1 MKASSHRATFL
12 LLLLSHFPE
21 LAFSQLSSK
30 TRIPFRIF
38 TQYCVI
44 LLALTLFSAAC
55 GTAPEAQA
63 LAFVTVNPDASPTAT
78 PFQPALQPTPTPFQ
92 PVFPTPT
99 GTILPTPTNNP
110 LIVATTTPEPALTAL
125 MALPTVDLNLQLTPV
140 APLDSQETINFLLI
154 GSDRRPGGSFRTD
167 TLVIAMLRPKEGQVS
182 LISIPR
188 DLWVYIPDYG
198 NQRINVAYQ
207 QGELSGYPGGGP
219 GLLEATVLYNLGIRI
234 DHTAM
239 VEFNGFQHIIDTLGG
254 IDVPVACPYTDWR
267 LIDPSYDPNIEA
279 NWWLYT
285 VGPGLVHMDGDLA
298 LWYARSRMR
307 SSDFDRGRRQQETL
321 RAIYA
326 RVLQTGTISRLPALY
341 KDLTSIVET
350 DITLTEMLQL
360 ALYAPKL
367 TNANFR
373 SYYIRPPLVTAWT
386 TPGGASV
393 QLPNEG
399 PLSAMLQEAMAPSQR
414 AAERETITIE
424 IQNGTPNEGWA
435 ELAASRLN
443 YAGFETHIAPADRQD
458 YTYSTL
464 LDLNA
469 VTDANRNNTILSAL
483 GLPQSNLAVIPD
495 SSSPVNYRLILG
507 ADYNPCFSPEQLSH

>member
-1 MKASSHRATFL
+1 MKTSSHRATFL
-12 LLLLSHFPE
+12 LTSLL
-21 LAFSQLSSK
+21 
-30 TRIPFRIF
+30 
-38 TQYCVI
+38 V
-44 LLALTLFSAAC
+44 LALFSTSC
-55 GTAPEAQA
+55 GTAPQAQA
-63 LAFVTVNPDASPTAT
+63 LAFVTTNPNASPTAT
-78 PFQPALQPTPTPFQ
+78 PFQPAQQPTPTPFQ

-110 LIVATTTPEPALTAL
+110 LIVATTTPEPAPIELTP
-125 MALPTVDLNLQLTPV
+125 LPTVDLNLQLTPV
-140 APLDSQETINFLLI
+140 APLDSQETVNFLLI

-207 QGELSGYPGGGP
+207 RGELYGYPGGGP
-219 GLLEATVLYNLGIRI
+219 GLLEATILYNLGVRI

-254 IDVPVACPYTDWR
+254 IDVPVACPYTDWH

-279 NWWLYT
+279 NWQLYT

-326 RVLQTGTISRLPALY
+326 RVLQTGTIARLPALY
-341 KDLTSIVET
+341 KDLTSIVQT
-350 DITLTEMLQL
+350 DITLSEMLQL

-373 SYYIRPPLVTAWT
+373 SYYIRPPLVTGWI

-424 IQNGTPNEGWA
+424 IQNGTPNDGWA

-464 LDLNA
+464 VDLNA
-469 VTDANRNNTILSAL
+469 VTDANRNNTILSVL

-507 ADYNPCFSPEQLSH
+507 ADYNPCFRPEQLSH

>member
-1 MKASSHRATFL
+1 MKASL
-12 LLLLSHFPE
+12 LRIPLLLSLF
-21 LAFSQLSSK
+21 ASS
-30 TRIPFRIF
+30 
-38 TQYCVI
+38 I
-44 LLALTLFSAAC
+44 LVAC
-55 GTAPEAQA
+55 GPAPAAQA
-63 LAFVTVNPDASPTAT
+63 IALVTANPNATPTST
-78 PFQPALQPTPTPFQ
+78 PFQPALGPTPTPFQ

-110 LIVATTTPEPALTAL
+110 FIVPAFTVEPTQLAPIDSIP
-125 MALPTVDLNLQLTPV
+125 LPTLDLNLQLTPV
-140 APLDSQETINFLLI
+140 APLESQETVNFLLI

-167 TLVIAMLRPKEGQVS
+167 TMVIAMLRPKEGQVS

-198 NQRINVAYQ
+198 NQRINTAYQ

-219 GLLEATVLYNLGIRI
+219 GLLAATILYNLGIQI

-239 VEFNGFQHIIDTLGG
+239 VEFTGFQHIIDTLGG

-267 LIDPSYDPNIEA
+267 LIDPSYNPEIED

-285 VGPGLVHMDGDLA
+285 VGPGMIHMDGDLA

-321 RAIYA
+321 RAIYT

-367 TNANFR
+367 TNADFR
-373 SYYIRPPLVTAWT
+373 SYYIRPPLVSAWT
-386 TPGGASV
+386 TPGGAAV
-393 QLPNEG
+393 QLPNEAAM
-399 PLSAMLQEAMAPSQR
+399 SAMLQEAMSPSQR
-414 AAERETITIE
+414 AVERVAITIE
-424 IQNGTPNEGWA
+424 VQNGTPNDGWDQ
-435 ELAASRLN
+435 LAASRLN
-443 YAGFETHIAPADRQD
+443 YAGFETVIAPADRRD
-458 YTYSTL
+458 YGYSTL

-469 VTDANRNNTILSAL
+469 ATDANRNNTILAVL
-483 GLPQSNLAVIPD
+483 GLPAANLATIPD
-495 SSSPVNYRLILG
+495 PDSAVQYRLVLG
-507 ADYNPCFSPEQLSH
+507 ADYNPCFQPEQLSH

>member
-1 MKASSHRATFL
+1 MKPSLLRATLLFSLLTLTVLTACGATPSSASSL
-12 LLLLSHFPE
+12 
-21 LAFSQLSSK
+21 
-30 TRIPFRIF
+30 PF
-38 TQYCVI
+38 T
-44 LLALTLFSAAC
+44 
-55 GTAPEAQA
+55 
-63 LAFVTVNPDASPTAT
+63 FVTANPNASPTAT
-78 PFQPALQPTPTPFQ
+78 PFQPAAGPTPTPFQ

-99 GTILPTPTNNP
+99 GTILPTPTNLPFVPN
-110 LIVATTTPEPALTAL
+110 TSTPEPAIVGLPSPAP
-125 MALPTVDLNLQLTPV
+125 LPTLDPNLALTPV
-140 APLDSQETINFLLI
+140 APLDNQETVNFLLI

-167 TLVIAMLRPKEGQVS
+167 TMVMALLRPKDGQVS

-188 DLWVYIPDYG
+188 DLWVYIPEYG
-198 NQRINVAYQ
+198 NQRINTAYQ
-207 QGELSGYPGGGP
+207 HGEIYGYPGGGP
-219 GLLEATVLYNLGIRI
+219 GLLKDTILYNLGVQI

-239 VEFNGFQHIIDTLGG
+239 VEFDGFRHIIDTLGG
-254 IDVPVACPYTDWR
+254 IDVPVACPYTDWH
-267 LIDPSYDPNIEA
+267 LIDPNYDPNIEA
-279 NWWLYT
+279 NWQLYT
-285 VGPGLVHMDGDLA
+285 VGPGLIHMDGDLA

-326 RVLQTGTISRLPALY
+326 RVLQTGTIARLPALY

-373 SYYIRPPLVTAWT
+373 SYYIRPPLVTGWI

-399 PLSAMLQEAMAPSQR
+399 PLSAMLQEAMAPSPR
-414 AAERETITIE
+414 AAERESITIE
-424 IQNGTPNEGWA
+424 IQNGTPNDGWA

-458 YTYSTL
+458 YGYSTL
-464 LDLNA
+464 VDLNA
-469 VTDANRNNTILSAL
+469 VTDANRNNTILNAL

-507 ADYNPCFSPEQLSH
+507 ADYNPCFRPEQLSH

>member
-1 MKASSHRATFL
+1 MTKPACRPVQI
-12 LLLLSHFPE
+12 LLSLLV
-21 LAFSQLSSK
+21 LA
-30 TRIPFRIF
+30 
-38 TQYCVI
+38 
-44 LLALTLFSAAC
+44 LFSAAC
-55 GTAPEAQA
+55 APAPAAQA
-63 LAFVTVNPDASPTAT
+63 LTIVTANPDASPTAT
-78 PFQPALQPTPTPFQ
+78 PFQPALGPTPTPFQ

-110 LIVATTTPEPALTAL
+110 FIVPAATHEPTQPAPIDSIP
-125 MALPTVDLNLQLTPV
+125 LPTLDPNLQLTPV
-140 APLDSQETINFLLI
+140 APLDNQETVNFLLI

-219 GLLEATVLYNLGIRI
+219 GLLSATILYNLGVRI

-239 VEFNGFQHIIDTLGG
+239 VEFDGFRHIIDTLGG
-254 IDVPVACPYTDWR
+254 IDVPVACPYTDWH
-267 LIDPSYDPNIEA
+267 LIDPSYDPNLEA
-279 NWWLYT
+279 NWQLYT
-285 VGPGLVHMDGDLA
+285 IGPGVVHMDGDLA

-321 RAIYA
+321 RAIYQ
-326 RVLQTGTISRLPALY
+326 RVLQTDTIKRLPALY
-341 KDLTSIVET
+341 KDLTGIVQT

-373 SYYIRPPLVTAWT
+373 SYYIRPPLVTGWI

-414 AAERETITIE
+414 AVERQTVTIE
-424 IQNGTPNEGWA
+424 VQNGTPNDGWDQ
-435 ELAASRLN
+435 LAASRLN
-443 YAGFETHIAPADRQD
+443 YAGYETHIAPADRRD
-458 YTYSTL
+458 YGYSTL
-464 LDLNA
+464 IDLNA
-469 VTDANRNNTILSAL
+469 VTDPDRNNTLLAVL
-483 GLPQSNLAVIPD
+483 GLPPANLAVIPD
-495 SSSPVNYRLILG
+495 TNSPVQYRLILG
-507 ADYNPCFSPEQLSH
+507 ADYNPCFRPEGLSH